1 MSRKGFQI
9 VSKEMIKTIE
19 NTHRFTTVAWTSK
32 FDITTI
38 GFGRKIEKESTL
50 KITRKKARTL
60 LEEDL
65 KTISKG
71 INKLLKKEIPQ
82 HHFDVFCHIAYDYNL
97 SAVKNSSLLFRYLDS
112 SLNNE
117 EVSLIM
123 IWTKIKGIHSRAMIY
138 RRQHDIRIFSSKNY
152 EVDMK

>member
-1 MSRKGFQI
+1 MSRKGFQTI
-9 VSKEMIKTIE
+9 SEDMIKTIE

-38 GFGRKIEKESTL
+38 GFGHRIEKESTI
-50 KITRKKARTL
+50 KITRKKAKIL

-65 KTISKG
+65 KVIAKG
-71 INKLLKKEIPQ
+71 ISKLLKREIPQ
-82 HHFDVFCHIAYDYNL
+82 HHFDVFCHIAYDYSI
-97 SAVKNSSLLFRYLDS
+97 SAVRNSSLLFRYLNS

-138 RRQHDIRIFSSKNY
+138 RRQHDIKIFSSKNY